1 MSFLKADISRAFD
14 EDEFFPVFQPQVE
27 LRTGQLVGF
36 EVLARWQHKK
46 LGAIGPDDFIP
57 VVEKSGLIDQLTQVM
72 LEKAFRSP
80 VLREGTFSL
89 AVNISPHQLLGPNL
103 PERLMAAAGEGCFP
117 LNRLMIEITESA
129 LMDDLERALA
139 AAGELKNLRCKLAL
153 DDVGTGYSSLKHLH
167 ALPWD
172 ELKVD
177 RSFVNSMTEKRE
189 SRKIVAA
196 VVGLGQSL
204 GLTTVA
210 EGVETQEQ
218 ANMLLWQ
225 GCDRGQGW
233 LFGKPCSVAELP
245 AVVAKLQG
253 RGAAV
258 VMPVNP
264 DGDTIMSLEA
274 SPAQRLAQLQA
285 IYDGAPVGLCFLDRN
300 LRYISLNKRLSEMNG
315 VPAAEHLGKTVAE
328 VIPKVF
334 PVVEPFI
341 RRAMQGDPVT
351 GVEVKKPPC
360 DGEADGRTILLSYQ
374 PARDEAGEILGVC
387 VAVMDVTNSRR
398 TEAALRETED
408 HYRHMMELGP
418 HVPWVLDAK
427 GEVVDASPR
436 WESFTGQ
443 KLEEAMGNGW
453 LEVIHPDDVGS
464 TREAIRTLLQTGL
477 PIDVEYRVR
486 KPGGDWIWMRS
497 RGAPR
502 FGPNGKI
509 IYVYGV
515 VEQIHGGMPLTDELR
530 AHETAL
536 HAALDTVPFGI
547 VLADSSDGSIFM
559 INATAENMFGGDVH
573 PGQKIAEYAAMNV
586 TTPDGRRLKF
596 DEFPIVR
603 ATLHGEPVPSMQVVF
618 ERSDGKQIAF
628 CAASK
633 PIYSDQGHLI
643 GGLLILRDAQTEPS
657 CAFEWNLHAAL

>member
-1 MSFLKADISRAFD
+1 MIFPKADISRAFD

-46 LGAIGPDDFIP
+46 LGAVGPDDFIP
-57 VVEKSGLIDQLTQVM
+57 AVEKCGFIDHLTHVM
-72 LEKAFRSP
+72 LEKAFHCP
-80 VLREGTFSL
+80 VLRDGTYNL
-89 AVNISPHQLLGPNL
+89 AVNISPRQLLGLNL
-103 PERLMAAAGEGCFP
+103 AERLMAVAAEGCFP
-117 LNRLMIEITESA
+117 LHRLTIEITESA
-129 LMDDLERALA
+129 LVDDLERAEA
-139 AAGELKNLRCKLAL
+139 AARALKALQCKLSL
-153 DDVGTGYSSLKHLH
+153 DDFGTGYSSLKHLH
-167 ALPWD
+167 ALPFS

-177 RSFVNSMTEKRE
+177 RNFVNSMTEKRE

-218 ANMLLWQ
+218 ANMLLWL
-225 GCDRGQGW
+225 GCDLGQGW
-233 LFGKPCSVAELP
+233 LFGKPCVADALP
-245 AVVAKLQG
+245 GVVANM
-253 RGAAV
+253 RRSSTTV
-258 VMPVNP
+258 VMLAHP
-264 DGDTIMSLEA
+264 DGDSIMSLEA
-274 SPAQRLAQLQA
+274 PPAQRLAQLQA

-300 LRYISLNKRLSEMNG
+300 LRYVSLNKRLSEMNG

-328 VIPKVF
+328 VIPKFF
-334 PVVEPFI
+334 PIVEPLI

-351 GVEVKKPPC
+351 GVEMKKPPAE
-360 DGEADGRTILLSYQ
+360 GETEGQTILLSYQ

-387 VAVMDVTNSRR
+387 VAVMDITESRR
-398 TEAALRETED
+398 TEVALRETED
-408 HYRHMMELGP
+408 HYRHMMQLGP

-427 GEVVDASPR
+427 GEVIDASPR
-436 WESFTGQ
+436 WEFITGQ
-443 KLEEAMGNGW
+443 SMDDAMGRGW
-453 LEVIHPDDVGS
+453 LKMVHPDDVEP
-464 TREAIRTLLQTGL
+464 TREAIRTLLRTGL
-477 PIDVEYRVR
+477 PIDIEYRVR
-486 KPGGDWIWMRS
+486 KPGGDWVRMRS

-515 VEQIHGGMPLTDELR
+515 VEQTHGGIPLTDELR

-547 VLADSSDGSIFM
+547 VLADASDGSIFM
-559 INATAENMFGGDVH
+559 INAAAENLFGGDVR
-573 PGQKIAEYAAMNV
+573 PGQTIAEYAALHV
-586 TTPDGRRLKF
+586 TTPDGRRLQF

-603 ATLHGEPVPSMQVVF
+603 ATLHGEPVPAMQIVF
-618 ERSDGKQIAF
+618 ERSDGKRLPL
-628 CAASK
+628 CASSK

-643 GGLLILRDAQTEPS
+643 GGLLILRDAGTEPS
-657 CAFEWNLHAAL
+657 CAFEWDLQTTR